1 MPQRKNEWPLRW
13 DLLLRYRLIE
23 VISLWEGRLTTNHL
37 SRAFGIGR
45 QQASKDIN
53 TYLADFA
60 PDNLDYNGSLKGY
73 TPTKYFKPVF
83 TQGVA
88 DEYLHMMHARED
100 LACSFEALAVREL
113 NTVVLRQPARSLY
126 PEILRPIVQACRE
139 RKRVEIL
146 YASLSSPKPEY
157 RVIAPHTV
165 VHTGFRWHVRA
176 WSEWRSEYRDFVLSR
191 IIEPPQITLPA
202 DHGADDDLGWQTR
215 IKIKLVPDPR
225 LSQPQQLIIKRDFGM
240 QRGKLVI
247 ETRGALV
254 SYVLH
259 QLHVDARP
267 GERQPK
273 SQQIVIGNLEE
284 VQPWWVV

>member
-126 PEILRPIVQACRE
+126 PEIMRPIV
-139 RKRVEIL
+139 
-146 YASLSSPKPEY
+146 
-157 RVIAPHTV
+157 
-165 VHTGFRWHVRA
+165 
-176 WSEWRSEYRDFVLSR
+176 
-191 IIEPPQITLPA
+191 
-202 DHGADDDLGWQTR
+202 
-215 IKIKLVPDPR
+215 
-225 LSQPQQLIIKRDFGM
+225 
-240 QRGKLVI
+240 
-247 ETRGALV
+247 
-254 SYVLH
+254 
-259 QLHVDARP
+259 
-267 GERQPK
+267 
-273 SQQIVIGNLEE
+273 
-284 VQPWWVV
+284 